1 MSTHTKESDSYV
13 TYFKELSAKLSETLT
28 LRHYKVEISD
38 WEYGALVSRCLVKI
52 IDSPHGDL
60 NAVDISA
67 GLTFELGKDFGGKVR
82 VIKVSNNIIY
92 LEMPNRPSVR
102 KLIYLKDALQS
113 PEYKESEA
121 KVPILIGEKIG
132 GELIV
137 VDLYRMSHLLIGGR
151 TGAGKSVW
159 VNSMIC
165 SLISRHSPEEVRFLM
180 IDLKVMELQ
189 GYNNIPHML
198 APVIHNVNDV
208 IRALDWL
215 VNEMKNRFQKFE
227 EQNVINIG
235 GFNKKIKNGEI
246 AGESLP
252 IIVCIIDELADLMMI
267 NPRRIEILL
276 VRLAQLG
283 KSAGIHLIVATNH
296 PTPDVLS
303 ELMISNFPSRIAFK
317 VTSPKESRLILN
329 FPDAEYLV
337 GWGDMLC
344 LMPTDLND
352 TPVRA
357 LSYFISDEDVDILVS
372 NISKN
377 SKPKYNEQLLCAL
390 KKRGRIQSDYNAD
403 DAKSSE

>member
-132 GELIV
+132 GEPIV
-137 VDLYRMSHLLIGGR
+137 VDLYHMSHLLIGGR

-329 FPDAEYLV
+329 FPDAEYLA
-337 GWGDMLC
+337 GFGDMLY
-344 LMPTDLND
+344 LMPPNLND
-352 TPVRA
+352 APVRA
-357 LSYFISDEDVDILVS
+357 QSYFISDEDIDILVS

-377 SKPKYNEQLLCAL
+377 TEPKYNEQLLGAL
-390 KKRGRIQSDYNAD
+390 EKKR
-403 DAKSSE
+403 EF

>member
-1 MSTHTKESDSYV
+1 MSTLTKESDSYI
-13 TYFKELSAKLSETLT
+13 TYFKELSAKLSATLT
-28 LRHYKVEISD
+28 FRHYKIEISN

-52 IDSPHGDL
+52 IDNPHGDL
-60 NAVDISA
+60 NAVDIAA

-82 VIKVSNNIIY
+82 VIKVSNNIIS

-132 GELIV
+132 GEPIV

-159 VNSMIC
+159 VNSMIY
-165 SLISRHSPEEVRFLM
+165 SLISRYSPEEVRFVM
-180 IDLKVMELQ
+180 IDPKVMELQ
-189 GYNNIPHML
+189 VYNNIPHML

-215 VNEMKNRFQKFE
+215 VNEMENRFQKFK
-227 EQNVINIG
+227 EQNVINIW

-267 NPRRIEILL
+267 NPRKIEILL
-276 VRLAQLG
+276 VSLAQLG
-283 KSAGIHLIVATNH
+283 KSAGIHLIVATNR
-296 PTPDVLS
+296 PTPEVLS

-329 FPDAEYLV
+329 FPDAEYLA
-337 GWGDMLC
+337 GFGDMLY
-344 LMPTDLND
+344 LMPPNLND
-352 TPVRA
+352 APTRA
-357 LSYFISDEDVDILVS
+357 QSYFIWDEDVDFLVS
-372 NISKN
+372 NISKD
-377 SKPKYNEQLLCAL
+377 SEPKYNEQLLAAL
-390 KKRGRIQSDYNAD
+390 KKR
-403 DAKSSE
+403 

>member
-1 MSTHTKESDSYV
+1 MTTPTKESDSYI
-13 TYFKELSAKLSETLT
+13 TYFKELSAKLSATLT
-28 LRHYKVEISD
+28 LRHYKIEISD
-38 WEYGALVSRCLVKI
+38 WEYGTLISRCLVKI
-52 IDSPHGDL
+52 IDNPHGDL

-132 GELIV
+132 GEPIV

-159 VNSMIC
+159 VNSMIY
-165 SLISRHSPEEVRFLM
+165 SLISRYSPEEVRFVM

-215 VNEMKNRFQKFE
+215 VNEMENRFQKFK
-227 EQNVINIG
+227 EQNVINIW

-246 AGESLP
+246 AGEGLP
-252 IIVCIIDELADLMMI
+252 IIVCIIDDLADLMMI

-283 KSAGIHLIVATNH
+283 SSAGIHLIVATNH
-296 PTPDVLS
+296 PSSEVLS
-303 ELMISNFPSRIAFK
+303 GLMVSNFPSRIAFK
-317 VTSPKESRLILN
+317 VDSQEKSRLILN
-329 FPDAEYLV
+329 FPDAEYLA
-337 GWGDMLC
+337 GFGDMLY
-344 LMPTDLND
+344 LMPPNLSDA
-352 TPVRA
+352 PVRA
-357 LSYFISDEDVDILVS
+357 QSYFISDEDIDILVS

-377 SKPKYNEQLLCAL
+377 TEPKYNEQLLGAL
-390 KKRGRIQSDYNAD
+390 EKKR
-403 DAKSSE
+403 EF

>member
-1 MSTHTKESDSYV
+1 MSTPTKESDSYI
-13 TYFKELSAKLSETLT
+13 TYFKELSAKLSATLT
-28 LRHYKVEISD
+28 FRHYKIEISD
-38 WEYGALVSRCLVKI
+38 WEYGALISRCLVKI
-52 IDSPHGDL
+52 IDNPHGDL

-159 VNSMIC
+159 VNSMIF
-165 SLISRHSPEEVRFLM
+165 SLISRYLPGEVRFLM
-180 IDLKVMELQ
+180 IDPKIMELQ
-189 GYNNIPHML
+189 VYNNIPHML

-252 IIVCIIDELADLMMI
+252 IIVCIIDELADLMI
-267 NPRRIEILL
+267 IKPHKIEMLL

-283 KSAGIHLIVATNH
+283 SSAGIHLIVATNR

-317 VTSPKESRLILN
+317 LTSPKESRLILN
-329 FPDAEYLV
+329 FPDAEYLA
-337 GWGDMLC
+337 GFGDMLC
-344 LMPTDLND
+344 LMPPNLSDA
-352 TPVRA
+352 PVRA
-357 LSYFISDEDVDILVS
+357 QSYFISDEDIDILVS

-377 SKPKYNEQLLCAL
+377 TEPKYDKQLLGSL
-390 KKRGRIQSDYNAD
+390 EKKG
-403 DAKSSE
+403 SEF

>member
-13 TYFKELSAKLSETLT
+13 TYFKELSAKLSATLT

-38 WEYGALVSRCLVKI
+38 WEYGALISRCLVKI
-52 IDSPHGDL
+52 IDNPHGGL

-92 LEMPNRPSVR
+92 LEIPNRPSVR

-159 VNSMIC
+159 VNSMIY
-165 SLISRHSPEEVRFLM
+165 SLISRYSPEEVRFVM
-180 IDLKVMELQ
+180 IDPKVMELQ
-189 GYNNIPHML
+189 VYNNIPHML

-283 KSAGIHLIVATNH
+283 KSAGIHLIVATNR
-296 PTPDVLS
+296 PTHDVLS

-329 FPDAEYLV
+329 FPDAEYLA
-337 GWGDMLC
+337 GFGDMLY
-344 LMPTDLND
+344 LMPPNLND
-352 TPVRA
+352 APVRA

-377 SKPKYNEQLLCAL
+377 SEPKYNEQLLDAL
-390 KKRGRIQSDYNAD
+390 KKGG
-403 DAKSSE
+403 EEF

>member
-1 MSTHTKESDSYV
+1 MSTPTKESDSYV
-13 TYFKELSAKLSETLT
+13 TYFKELSAKLSATLT
-28 LRHYKVEISD
+28 LRHYKIEISD
-38 WEYGALVSRCLVKI
+38 WEYGALISRCLVKI
-52 IDSPHGDL
+52 IDNPHGDL

-165 SLISRHSPEEVRFLM
+165 SLISRYSPEEVRFVM
-180 IDLKVMELQ
+180 IDPKVMELQ

-198 APVIHNVNDV
+198 APVIYDFNKTV
-208 IRALDWL
+208 RALDWL
-215 VNEMKNRFQKFE
+215 VNEMENRFQKFK
-227 EQNVINIG
+227 EQNVINIWE
-235 GFNKKIKNGEI
+235 FNKKIKNGEI

-329 FPDAEYLV
+329 FPDAEYLA
-337 GWGDMLC
+337 GFGDMLY
-344 LMPTDLND
+344 LMPPNLND
-352 TPVRA
+352 APVRA
-357 LSYFISDEDVDILVS
+357 QSYFISDEDIDILVS

-377 SKPKYNEQLLCAL
+377 TEPKYNEQLLGAL
-390 KKRGRIQSDYNAD
+390 EKKR
-403 DAKSSE
+403 EF

>member
-13 TYFKELSAKLSETLT
+13 TYFKELSAKLSATLT
-28 LRHYKVEISD
+28 LRHYKIEISD
-38 WEYGALVSRCLVKI
+38 WEYGALISRCLVKI
-52 IDSPHGDL
+52 IDNPHGDL

-132 GELIV
+132 GEVIV

-159 VNSMIC
+159 VNSMIY
-165 SLISRHSPEEVRFLM
+165 SLISRYSPEEVRFVM
-180 IDLKVMELQ
+180 IDPKVMELQ
-189 GYNNIPHML
+189 VYNNIPHML

-283 KSAGIHLIVATNH
+283 KSVGIHLIVATNR
-296 PTPDVLS
+296 PTPEVLS

-329 FPDAEYLV
+329 FPDAEYLA
-337 GWGDMLC
+337 GFGDMLY
-344 LMPTDLND
+344 LMPPNLND
-352 TPVRA
+352 APVRA
-357 LSYFISDEDVDILVS
+357 QSYFISDEDIDILVS

-377 SKPKYNEQLLCAL
+377 TEPKYNEQLLGAL
-390 KKRGRIQSDYNAD
+390 EKKR
-403 DAKSSE
+403 EF

>member
-1 MSTHTKESDSYV
+1 MSTLTKESDSYV
-13 TYFKELSAKLSETLT
+13 TYFKELSAKLSATLT
-28 LRHYKVEISD
+28 FRHYKIEISN

-52 IDSPHGDL
+52 IDNPHGDL
-60 NAVDISA
+60 NAVDIAA

-92 LEMPNRPSVR
+92 LEMPNCPSVR

-121 KVPILIGEKIG
+121 KVPILTGEKIG
-132 GELIV
+132 GEPIV

-159 VNSMIC
+159 VNSMIY
-165 SLISRHSPEEVRFLM
+165 SLISRYSPEEVRFVM
-180 IDLKVMELQ
+180 IDPKVMELQ
-189 GYNNIPHML
+189 VYNNIPHML

-215 VNEMKNRFQKFE
+215 VNEMKNRFQEFE

-267 NPRRIEILL
+267 NPRKIEILL
-276 VRLAQLG
+276 VSLAQLG
-283 KSAGIHLIVATNH
+283 KSAGIHLIVATNR

-329 FPDAEYLV
+329 FPDAEYLA
-337 GWGDMLC
+337 GFGDMLY
-344 LMPTDLND
+344 LMPPNLND
-352 TPVRA
+352 APTRA
-357 LSYFISDEDVDILVS
+357 QSYFIWDEDVDFLVS
-372 NISKN
+372 NISKD
-377 SKPKYNEQLLCAL
+377 SEPKYNEQLLDAL
-390 KKRGRIQSDYNAD
+390 KKGG
-403 DAKSSE
+403 EEF

>member
-1 MSTHTKESDSYV
+1 MSTPTKESDSYV
-13 TYFKELSAKLSETLT
+13 TYFKELSAKLSATLT
-28 LRHYKVEISD
+28 LRHYKIEISD

-52 IDSPHGDL
+52 IDNPHGDL

-159 VNSMIC
+159 VNSMIY
-165 SLISRHSPEEVRFLM
+165 SLISRYSPEEVRFVM
-180 IDLKVMELQ
+180 IDPKVMELQ
-189 GYNNIPHML
+189 VYNNIPHML

-283 KSAGIHLIVATNH
+283 SSAGIHLIVATNH

-303 ELMISNFPSRIAFK
+303 ELMISNFSSRIAFK

-329 FPDAEYLV
+329 FPDAEYLA
-337 GWGDMLC
+337 GFGDMLY
-344 LMPTDLND
+344 LMPPNLND
-352 TPVRA
+352 APVRA
-357 LSYFISDEDVDILVS
+357 QSYFISDEDIDILVS

-377 SKPKYNEQLLCAL
+377 TEPKYNEQLLGAL
-390 KKRGRIQSDYNAD
+390 EKKR
-403 DAKSSE
+403 EF

>member
-13 TYFKELSAKLSETLT
+13 TYFKELSAKLSATLT

-38 WEYGALVSRCLVKI
+38 WEYGALISRCLVKI
-52 IDSPHGDL
+52 IDNPHGGL

-132 GELIV
+132 GEVIV

-159 VNSMIC
+159 VNSMIY
-165 SLISRHSPEEVRFLM
+165 SLISRYSPEEVRFVM
-180 IDLKVMELQ
+180 IDPKVMELQ
-189 GYNNIPHML
+189 VYNNMPHML

-215 VNEMKNRFQKFE
+215 VNEMKNRFQEFE

-267 NPRRIEILL
+267 NPRKIEILL

-283 KSAGIHLIVATNH
+283 KSAGIHLIVATNR
-296 PTPDVLS
+296 PTHDVLS

-329 FPDAEYLV
+329 FPDAEYLA
-337 GWGDMLC
+337 GFGDMLY
-344 LMPTDLND
+344 LMPPNSND
-352 TPVRA
+352 APTRA
-357 LSYFISDEDVDILVS
+357 QSYFISDEDIDILVS

-377 SKPKYNEQLLCAL
+377 TEPKYNEQLLGAL
-390 KKRGRIQSDYNAD
+390 EKKR
-403 DAKSSE
+403 EF

>member
-1 MSTHTKESDSYV
+1 MSTPTKESDSYV
-13 TYFKELSAKLSETLT
+13 TYFKELSAKLSATLT
-28 LRHYKVEISD
+28 LRHYNVEISN
-38 WEYGALVSRCLVKI
+38 WEYGALISRCLVKI
-52 IDSPHGDL
+52 IDNPHGDL

-132 GELIV
+132 GEPIV

-159 VNSMIC
+159 VNSMIY
-165 SLISRHSPEEVRFLM
+165 SLISRYSPEEVRFVM
-180 IDLKVMELQ
+180 IDPKVMELQ

-235 GFNKKIKNGEI
+235 RFNKKIKNGEI

-296 PTPDVLS
+296 PARDVLS

-329 FPDAEYLV
+329 FPDAEYLA
-337 GWGDMLC
+337 GFGDMLC
-344 LMPTDLND
+344 LVPPNLSDA
-352 TPVRA
+352 PVRA
-357 LSYFISDEDVDILVS
+357 QSYFISDEDIDILVS

-377 SKPKYNEQLLCAL
+377 TEPKYNEQLLGAL
-390 KKRGRIQSDYNAD
+390 EKKR
-403 DAKSSE
+403 EF

>member
-1 MSTHTKESDSYV
+1 MTTPTKESDSYI
-13 TYFKELSAKLSETLT
+13 TYFKKLSAKLSATLT

-38 WEYGALVSRCLVKI
+38 WEYGALISRCLVKI
-52 IDSPHGDL
+52 IDNPHGGL

-92 LEMPNRPSVR
+92 LEIPNRPSVR

-159 VNSMIC
+159 VNSMIY
-165 SLISRHSPEEVRFLM
+165 SLISRYSPEEVRFVM
-180 IDLKVMELQ
+180 IDPKVMELQ
-189 GYNNIPHML
+189 VYNNIPHML

-303 ELMISNFPSRIAFK
+303 ELMISNFSSRIAFK

-329 FPDAEYLV
+329 FPDAEYLA
-337 GWGDMLC
+337 GFGDMLY
-344 LMPTDLND
+344 LMPPNLND
-352 TPVRA
+352 APVRA
-357 LSYFISDEDVDILVS
+357 QSYFISDEDIDILVS

-377 SKPKYNEQLLCAL
+377 TEPKYNEQLLGAL
-390 KKRGRIQSDYNAD
+390 EKKR
-403 DAKSSE
+403 EF

>member
-13 TYFKELSAKLSETLT
+13 TYFKELSAKLSATLT
-28 LRHYKVEISD
+28 LRHYKIEISD
-38 WEYGALVSRCLVKI
+38 WEYGALISRCLVKI
-52 IDSPHGDL
+52 IDNPHGDL

-132 GELIV
+132 GEPIV

-159 VNSMIC
+159 VNSMIY
-165 SLISRHSPEEVRFLM
+165 SLISRYSPEEVRFVM
-180 IDLKVMELQ
+180 IDPKVVELQ
-189 GYNNIPHML
+189 VYNNIPHML

-215 VNEMKNRFQKFE
+215 VNEMKNRFQEFE

-267 NPRRIEILL
+267 NPRKIEILL

-283 KSAGIHLIVATNH
+283 KSAGIHLIVATNR
-296 PTPDVLS
+296 PTHDVLS

-329 FPDAEYLV
+329 FPDAEYLA
-337 GWGDMLC
+337 GFGDMLY
-344 LMPTDLND
+344 LMPPNLND
-352 TPVRA
+352 APVRA
-357 LSYFISDEDVDILVS
+357 QSYFISDEDIDILVS

-377 SKPKYNEQLLCAL
+377 TEPKYNEQLLGAL
-390 KKRGRIQSDYNAD
+390 EKKR
-403 DAKSSE
+403 EF

>member
-1 MSTHTKESDSYV
+1 MSTPTKESDSYV
-13 TYFKELSAKLSETLT
+13 TYFKELSAKLSATLT
-28 LRHYKVEISD
+28 LRHYNVEISN

-52 IDSPHGDL
+52 IDNSHGDL

-159 VNSMIC
+159 VNSMIF
-165 SLISRHSPEEVRFLM
+165 SLISRYSPGEVRFLM
-180 IDLKVMELQ
+180 IDPKVMELQ
-189 GYNNIPHML
+189 VYNNIPHML

-267 NPRRIEILL
+267 NPRRIEMLL

-317 VTSPKESRLILN
+317 LTSPKESRLILN
-329 FPDAEYLV
+329 FPDAEYLA
-337 GWGDMLC
+337 GLGDMLC
-344 LMPTDLND
+344 LMPPNLSDA
-352 TPVRA
+352 PVRA
-357 LSYFISDEDVDILVS
+357 QSYFISDEDIDILVS

-377 SKPKYNEQLLCAL
+377 TEPKYNEQLLGAL
-390 KKRGRIQSDYNAD
+390 EKKR
-403 DAKSSE
+403 EF

>member
-13 TYFKELSAKLSETLT
+13 TYFKELSAKLSATLT

-38 WEYGALVSRCLVKI
+38 WEYGALISRCLVKI
-52 IDSPHGDL
+52 IDNPHGGL

-92 LEMPNRPSVR
+92 LEIPNRPSVR

-159 VNSMIC
+159 VNSMIY
-165 SLISRHSPEEVRFLM
+165 SLISRYSPEEVRFVM
-180 IDLKVMELQ
+180 IDPKVMELQ
-189 GYNNIPHML
+189 VYNNIPHML

-283 KSAGIHLIVATNH
+283 KSAGIHLIVATNR
-296 PTPDVLS
+296 PTPEVLS

-329 FPDAEYLV
+329 FPDAEYLA
-337 GWGDMLC
+337 GFGDMLY
-344 LMPTDLND
+344 LMPPNLND
-352 TPVRA
+352 APVRA
-357 LSYFISDEDVDILVS
+357 QSYFISDEDIDILVS

-377 SKPKYNEQLLCAL
+377 TEPKYNEQLLCAL
-390 KKRGRIQSDYNAD
+390 EKKR
-403 DAKSSE
+403 EF

>member
-13 TYFKELSAKLSETLT
+13 TYFKELSAKLSATLT

-38 WEYGALVSRCLVKI
+38 WEYGALISRCLVKI
-52 IDSPHGDL
+52 IDNPHGGL

-92 LEMPNRPSVR
+92 LEIPNRPSVR

-159 VNSMIC
+159 VNSMIY
-165 SLISRHSPEEVRFLM
+165 SLISRYSPEEVRFVM
-180 IDLKVMELQ
+180 IDPKVMELQ
-189 GYNNIPHML
+189 VYNNIPHML

-329 FPDAEYLV
+329 FPDAEYLA
-337 GWGDMLC
+337 GFGDMLC
-344 LMPTDLND
+344 LMPPNLSDA
-352 TPVRA
+352 PVRA
-357 LSYFISDEDVDILVS
+357 QSYFISDEDIDILVS

-377 SKPKYNEQLLCAL
+377 TEPKYNEQLLGAL
-390 KKRGRIQSDYNAD
+390 EKKR
-403 DAKSSE
+403 EF

>member
-1 MSTHTKESDSYV
+1 MSTPTKESDSYV
-13 TYFKELSAKLSETLT
+13 TYFKELSAKLSATLT
-28 LRHYKVEISD
+28 LRHYKIEISD
-38 WEYGALVSRCLVKI
+38 WEYGALISRCLVKI
-52 IDSPHGDL
+52 IDNPHGDL

-151 TGAGKSVW
+151 IGAGKSVW
-159 VNSMIC
+159 VNSMIY
-165 SLISRHSPEEVRFLM
+165 SLISRYSPEEVRFVM
-180 IDLKVMELQ
+180 IDPKVMELQ
-189 GYNNIPHML
+189 VYNNIPHML

-246 AGESLP
+246 PGESLP

-283 KSAGIHLIVATNH
+283 KRAGIHLIVATNR
-296 PTPDVLS
+296 PARDVLS

-329 FPDAEYLV
+329 FPDAEYLA
-337 GWGDMLC
+337 GFGDMLY
-344 LMPTDLND
+344 LMPPNLND
-352 TPVRA
+352 APVRA
-357 LSYFISDEDVDILVS
+357 QSYFISDEDIDILVS

-377 SKPKYNEQLLCAL
+377 TEPKYNEQLLGAL
-390 KKRGRIQSDYNAD
+390 EKKR
-403 DAKSSE
+403 EF

>member
-13 TYFKELSAKLSETLT
+13 TYFKELSAMLSATLT

-38 WEYGALVSRCLVKI
+38 WEYGALISRCLVKI
-52 IDSPHGDL
+52 IDNPHGGL

-92 LEMPNRPSVR
+92 LEIPNRPSVR

-159 VNSMIC
+159 VNSMIY
-165 SLISRHSPEEVRFLM
+165 SLISRYSPEEVRFVM
-180 IDLKVMELQ
+180 IDPKVMELQ
-189 GYNNIPHML
+189 VYNNIPHML

-283 KSAGIHLIVATNH
+283 KSAGIHLIVATNR
-296 PTPDVLS
+296 PTRDVLS

-329 FPDAEYLV
+329 FPDAEYLA
-337 GWGDMLC
+337 GFGDMLC
-344 LMPTDLND
+344 LVPPNLSDA
-352 TPVRA
+352 PVRA
-357 LSYFISDEDVDILVS
+357 QSYFISDEDIDILVS

-377 SKPKYNEQLLCAL
+377 TEPKYNEQLLGAL
-390 KKRGRIQSDYNAD
+390 EKKR
-403 DAKSSE
+403 EF

>member
-1 MSTHTKESDSYV
+1 MSTPTKESDSYI
-13 TYFKELSAKLSETLT
+13 TYFKELSAKLSATLT
-28 LRHYKVEISD
+28 FRHYKIEISN

-52 IDSPHGDL
+52 IDNPHGDL

-92 LEMPNRPSVR
+92 LEIPNRLDHR

-113 PEYKESEA
+113 PEYKENEA
-121 KVPILIGEKIG
+121 RIPILIGEKIG

-159 VNSMIC
+159 VNSMIF
-165 SLISRHSPEEVRFLM
+165 SLISRYSPGEVRFLM
-180 IDLKVMELQ
+180 IAPKIMELQ
-189 GYNNIPHML
+189 VYNNIPHML

-267 NPRRIEILL
+267 NPRRIEMLL

-283 KSAGIHLIVATNH
+283 SSAGIHLIVATNH

-317 VTSPKESRLILN
+317 LTSPKESRLILN
-329 FPDAEYLV
+329 FPDAEYLA
-337 GWGDMLC
+337 GFGDMLC
-344 LMPTDLND
+344 LMPPNLSDA
-352 TPVRA
+352 PVRA
-357 LSYFISDEDVDILVS
+357 QSYFISDEDIDILVS

-377 SKPKYNEQLLCAL
+377 TEPKYNEQLLGAL
-390 KKRGRIQSDYNAD
+390 EKKR
-403 DAKSSE
+403 EF

>member
-13 TYFKELSAKLSETLT
+13 TYFKELSAKLSATLT

-165 SLISRHSPEEVRFLM
+165 SLISRYSPEEVRFVM
-180 IDLKVMELQ
+180 IDPKVMELQ

-267 NPRRIEILL
+267 NPRKIEILL

-317 VTSPKESRLILN
+317 VDSHEMSSLILN
-329 FPDAEYLV
+329 CSGAEYLS
-337 GWGDMLC
+337 GSGDMLC
-344 LMPTDLND
+344 LVPPNLSDA
-352 TPVRA
+352 PVRA
-357 LSYFISDEDVDILVS
+357 QSYFISDEDIDILVS

-377 SKPKYNEQLLCAL
+377 TEPKYNEQLLGAL
-390 KKRGRIQSDYNAD
+390 EKKR
-403 DAKSSE
+403 EF

>member
-13 TYFKELSAKLSETLT
+13 TYFKELSAKLSATLT
-28 LRHYKVEISD
+28 LRHYKIEISD
-38 WEYGALVSRCLVKI
+38 WEYGALISRCLVKI
-52 IDSPHGDL
+52 IDNPHGDL

-132 GELIV
+132 GEPIV

-159 VNSMIC
+159 VNSMIY
-165 SLISRHSPEEVRFLM
+165 SLISRYSPEEVRFVM
-180 IDLKVMELQ
+180 IDPKVMELQ
-189 GYNNIPHML
+189 VYNNIPHML

-283 KSAGIHLIVATNH
+283 KSAGIHLIVATNR
-296 PTPDVLS
+296 PTPEVLS

-329 FPDAEYLV
+329 FPDAEYLA
-337 GWGDMLC
+337 GFGDMLY
-344 LMPTDLND
+344 LMPPNLND
-352 TPVRA
+352 APTRA
-357 LSYFISDEDVDILVS
+357 QSYFISDEDVDILVS

-377 SKPKYNEQLLCAL
+377 SEPKYNGQLLCAL
-390 KKRGRIQSDYNAD
+390 KKRIRI
-403 DAKSSE
+403 

>member
-13 TYFKELSAKLSETLT
+13 TYFKELSAKLSATLT
-28 LRHYKVEISD
+28 LRHYKIEISD
-38 WEYGALVSRCLVKI
+38 WEYGALISRCLVKI
-52 IDSPHGDL
+52 IDNPHGDL

-132 GELIV
+132 GEPIV

-159 VNSMIC
+159 VNSMIY
-165 SLISRHSPEEVRFLM
+165 SLISRYSPEEVRFLM
-180 IDLKVMELQ
+180 IDLKVLELQ

-283 KSAGIHLIVATNH
+283 SSAGIHLIVATNR
-296 PTPDVLS
+296 PARGVLS

-329 FPDAEYLV
+329 FPDAEYLA
-337 GWGDMLC
+337 GFGDMLY
-344 LMPTDLND
+344 LMPPNLND
-352 TPVRA
+352 APVRA
-357 LSYFISDEDVDILVS
+357 QSYFISDEDIDILVS

-377 SKPKYNEQLLCAL
+377 TEPKYNEQLLGAL
-390 KKRGRIQSDYNAD
+390 EKKR
-403 DAKSSE
+403 EF

>member
-13 TYFKELSAKLSETLT
+13 TYFKELSAKLSATLT

-92 LEMPNRPSVR
+92 LEIPNRPSVR

-137 VDLYRMSHLLIGGR
+137 VDLYRMSHLLIGGH

-159 VNSMIC
+159 VNSMIY
-165 SLISRHSPEEVRFLM
+165 SLISRYSPEEVRFVM
-180 IDLKVMELQ
+180 IDPKVMELQ
-189 GYNNIPHML
+189 VYNNIPHML

-235 GFNKKIKNGEI
+235 GFNKKIKNGEL

-283 KSAGIHLIVATNH
+283 KSAGIHLIVATNR
-296 PTPDVLS
+296 PTRDVLS

-329 FPDAEYLV
+329 FPDAEYLA
-337 GWGDMLC
+337 GFGDMLC
-344 LMPTDLND
+344 LVPPNLSDA
-352 TPVRA
+352 PVRA
-357 LSYFISDEDVDILVS
+357 QSYFISDEDIDILVS

-377 SKPKYNEQLLCAL
+377 TEPKYNEQLLGAL
-390 KKRGRIQSDYNAD
+390 EKKR
-403 DAKSSE
+403 EF

>member
-1 MSTHTKESDSYV
+1 MSTLTKESDFYV
-13 TYFKELSAKLSETLT
+13 TYFKELSAKLSATLT
-28 LRHYKVEISD
+28 LRHYKIEISD
-38 WEYGALVSRCLVKI
+38 WEYGALISRCLVKI
-52 IDSPHGDL
+52 IDNPHGDL

-132 GELIV
+132 GEPIV

-159 VNSMIC
+159 VNSMIY
-165 SLISRHSPEEVRFLM
+165 SLISRYSPEEVRFVM
-180 IDLKVMELQ
+180 IDPKVMELQ

-235 GFNKKIKNGEI
+235 RFNKKIKNGEI

-267 NPRRIEILL
+267 NPRKIEILL

-283 KSAGIHLIVATNH
+283 KSAGIHLIVATNR
-296 PTPDVLS
+296 PTHDVLS

-329 FPDAEYLV
+329 FPDAEYLA
-337 GWGDMLC
+337 GFGDMLY
-344 LMPTDLND
+344 LMPPNLND
-352 TPVRA
+352 APTRA
-357 LSYFISDEDVDILVS
+357 QSYFISDEDVDILVS

-377 SKPKYNEQLLCAL
+377 SEPKYNEQLLGAL
-390 KKRGRIQSDYNAD
+390 EKKR
-403 DAKSSE
+403 EF

>member
-13 TYFKELSAKLSETLT
+13 TYFKELSAKLSATLT
-28 LRHYKVEISD
+28 LRHYKIEISD
-38 WEYGALVSRCLVKI
+38 WEYGALISRCLVKI
-52 IDSPHGDL
+52 IDNPHGDL

-159 VNSMIC
+159 VNSMIY
-165 SLISRHSPEEVRFLM
+165 SLISRYSPEEVRFVM
-180 IDLKVMELQ
+180 IDPKVMELQ
-189 GYNNIPHML
+189 VYNNIPHML

-283 KSAGIHLIVATNH
+283 KSAGIHLIVATNR
-296 PTPDVLS
+296 PTPEVLS

-329 FPDAEYLV
+329 FPDAEYLA
-337 GWGDMLC
+337 GFGDMLY
-344 LMPTDLND
+344 LMPPNLND
-352 TPVRA
+352 APTRA
-357 LSYFISDEDVDILVS
+357 QSYFISDEDVDILVS

-377 SKPKYNEQLLCAL
+377 SEPKYNGQLLCAL
-390 KKRGRIQSDYNAD
+390 KKRIRI
-403 DAKSSE
+403 

>member
-13 TYFKELSAKLSETLT
+13 TYFKELSAKLSATLT
-28 LRHYKVEISD
+28 LRHYKIEISD
-38 WEYGALVSRCLVKI
+38 WEYGALISRCLVKI
-52 IDSPHGDL
+52 IDNPHGDL

-132 GELIV
+132 GEPIV

-159 VNSMIC
+159 VNSMIY
-165 SLISRHSPEEVRFLM
+165 SLISRYSPEEVRFVM
-180 IDLKVMELQ
+180 IDPKVMELQ
-189 GYNNIPHML
+189 VYNNIPHML

-283 KSAGIHLIVATNH
+283 SSAGIHLIVATNH

-303 ELMISNFPSRIAFK
+303 ELMISNFSSRIAFK

-329 FPDAEYLV
+329 FPDAEYLA
-337 GWGDMLC
+337 GFGDMLY
-344 LMPTDLND
+344 LMPPNLND
-352 TPVRA
+352 APVRA
-357 LSYFISDEDVDILVS
+357 QSYFISDEDVDILVS

-377 SKPKYNEQLLCAL
+377 SEPKYNEQLLGAL
-390 KKRGRIQSDYNAD
+390 EKKR
-403 DAKSSE
+403 EF

>member
-1 MSTHTKESDSYV
+1 MSTLTKESDSYV
-13 TYFKELSAKLSETLT
+13 TYFKELSAKLSATLT

-38 WEYGALVSRCLVKI
+38 WEHGALVSRCLVKI

-92 LEMPNRPSVR
+92 LEMPNCPSVR

-132 GELIV
+132 GEPIV

-159 VNSMIC
+159 VNSMIY
-165 SLISRHSPEEVRFLM
+165 SLISRYSPEEVRFVM
-180 IDLKVMELQ
+180 IDPKVVELQ
-189 GYNNIPHML
+189 VYNNIPHML

-215 VNEMKNRFQKFE
+215 VNEMKNRFQKFK
-227 EQNVINIG
+227 EQNVINIWE
-235 GFNKKIKNGEI
+235 FNKKIKNGEI

-267 NPRRIEILL
+267 NPRKIEILL

-283 KSAGIHLIVATNH
+283 KSAGIHLIVATNR
-296 PTPDVLS
+296 PTHDVLS

-329 FPDAEYLV
+329 FPDAEYLA
-337 GWGDMLC
+337 GFGDMLY
-344 LMPTDLND
+344 LMPPNLND
-352 TPVRA
+352 APVRA
-357 LSYFISDEDVDILVS
+357 QSYFISDEDIDILVS

-377 SKPKYNEQLLCAL
+377 TEPKYNEQLLGAL
-390 KKRGRIQSDYNAD
+390 EKKR
-403 DAKSSE
+403 EF

>member
-1 MSTHTKESDSYV
+1 MTTPTKESDSYI
-13 TYFKELSAKLSETLT
+13 TYFKELSAKLSATLT
-28 LRHYKVEISD
+28 LRHYKVEISN

-159 VNSMIC
+159 VNSMIY
-165 SLISRHSPEEVRFLM
+165 SLISRYSPEEVRFVM
-180 IDLKVMELQ
+180 IDPKVMELQ
-189 GYNNIPHML
+189 VYNNIPHML

-215 VNEMKNRFQKFE
+215 VNEMKNRFQKFK
-227 EQNVINIG
+227 EQNVINIWE
-235 GFNKKIKNGEI
+235 FNKKIKNGEI

-329 FPDAEYLV
+329 FPDAEYLA
-337 GWGDMLC
+337 GFGDMLY
-344 LMPTDLND
+344 LMPPNLND
-352 TPVRA
+352 APVRA
-357 LSYFISDEDVDILVS
+357 QSYFISDEDIDILVS

-377 SKPKYNEQLLCAL
+377 TEPKYNEQLLGAL
-390 KKRGRIQSDYNAD
+390 EKKR
-403 DAKSSE
+403 EF

>member
-1 MSTHTKESDSYV
+1 MSTPTKESDSYV
-13 TYFKELSAKLSETLT
+13 TYFKELSAKLSATLT

-38 WEYGALVSRCLVKI
+38 WEYGALISRCLVKI
-52 IDSPHGDL
+52 IDNPHGGL

-92 LEMPNRPSVR
+92 LEIPNRPSVR

-132 GELIV
+132 GEPIV

-165 SLISRHSPEEVRFLM
+165 SLISRYSPEEVRFLM

-283 KSAGIHLIVATNH
+283 SSAGIHLIVVTNR
-296 PTPDVLS
+296 PTPEVLS

-329 FPDAEYLV
+329 FPDAEYLA
-337 GWGDMLC
+337 GFGDMLY
-344 LMPTDLND
+344 LMPPNLND
-352 TPVRA
+352 APVRA
-357 LSYFISDEDVDILVS
+357 QSYFISDEDIDILVS

-377 SKPKYNEQLLCAL
+377 TEPKYNEQLLGAL
-390 KKRGRIQSDYNAD
+390 EKKR
-403 DAKSSE
+403 EF

>member
-13 TYFKELSAKLSETLT
+13 TYFKELSAKLSATLT
-28 LRHYKVEISD
+28 LRHYKIEISD
-38 WEYGALVSRCLVKI
+38 WEYGALISRCLVKI
-52 IDSPHGDL
+52 IDNPHGDL

-132 GELIV
+132 GEPIV

-159 VNSMIC
+159 VNSMIY
-165 SLISRHSPEEVRFLM
+165 SLISRYSPEEVRFVM
-180 IDLKVMELQ
+180 IDPKVMELQ
-189 GYNNIPHML
+189 VYNNIPHML

-283 KSAGIHLIVATNH
+283 SSAGIHLIVATNH

-303 ELMISNFPSRIAFK
+303 ELMISNFSSRIAFK

-329 FPDAEYLV
+329 FPDAEYLA
-337 GWGDMLC
+337 GFGDMLY
-344 LMPTDLND
+344 LMPPNLND
-352 TPVRA
+352 APVRA
-357 LSYFISDEDVDILVS
+357 QSYFISDEDIDILVS

-377 SKPKYNEQLLCAL
+377 TEPKYNEQLLGAL
-390 KKRGRIQSDYNAD
+390 EKKR
-403 DAKSSE
+403 EF

>member
-13 TYFKELSAKLSETLT
+13 TYFKELSVKLSATLT

-38 WEYGALVSRCLVKI
+38 WEYGALISRCLVKI
-52 IDSPHGDL
+52 IDNPHGGL

-92 LEMPNRPSVR
+92 LEIPNRPSVR

-159 VNSMIC
+159 VNSMIY
-165 SLISRHSPEEVRFLM
+165 SLISRYSPEEVRFVM
-180 IDLKVMELQ
+180 IDPKVMELQ
-189 GYNNIPHML
+189 VYNNIPHML

-283 KSAGIHLIVATNH
+283 KSAGIHLIVATNR
-296 PTPDVLS
+296 PTPEVLS

-329 FPDAEYLV
+329 FPDAEYLA
-337 GWGDMLC
+337 GFGDMLY
-344 LMPTDLND
+344 LMPPNLND
-352 TPVRA
+352 APVRA
-357 LSYFISDEDVDILVS
+357 QSYFISDEDIDILVS

-377 SKPKYNEQLLCAL
+377 TEPKYNEQLLGAL
-390 KKRGRIQSDYNAD
+390 EKKR
-403 DAKSSE
+403 EF

>member
-13 TYFKELSAKLSETLT
+13 TYFKELSAKLSATLT
-28 LRHYKVEISD
+28 LRHYNVEISN
-38 WEYGALVSRCLVKI
+38 WEYGALISRCLVKI
-52 IDSPHGDL
+52 IDNPHGDL

-132 GELIV
+132 GEPIV

-151 TGAGKSVW
+151 IGAGKSVW
-159 VNSMIC
+159 VNSMIY
-165 SLISRHSPEEVRFLM
+165 SLISRYSPEEVRFVM
-180 IDLKVMELQ
+180 IDPKVMELQ
-189 GYNNIPHML
+189 VYNNIPHML

-303 ELMISNFPSRIAFK
+303 ELMISNFSSRIAFK

-329 FPDAEYLV
+329 FPDAEYLA
-337 GWGDMLC
+337 GFGDMLY
-344 LMPTDLND
+344 LMPPNLND
-352 TPVRA
+352 APVRA
-357 LSYFISDEDVDILVS
+357 QSYFISDEDIDILVS

-377 SKPKYNEQLLCAL
+377 TEPKYNEQLLGAL
-390 KKRGRIQSDYNAD
+390 EKKR
-403 DAKSSE
+403 EF

>member
-13 TYFKELSAKLSETLT
+13 TYFKELSAKLSATLT

-92 LEMPNRPSVR
+92 LEIPNRPSVR

-132 GELIV
+132 GELIAL
-137 VDLYRMSHLLIGGR
+137 DLYRMSHLLIGGR

-159 VNSMIC
+159 VNSMIY
-165 SLISRHSPEEVRFLM
+165 SLISRYSPEEVRFVM
-180 IDLKVMELQ
+180 IDPKVMELQ

-283 KSAGIHLIVATNH
+283 KSAGIHLIVATNR
-296 PTPDVLS
+296 PTPEVLS
-303 ELMISNFPSRIAFK
+303 ELMISNFSSRIAFK

-329 FPDAEYLV
+329 FPDAEYLA
-337 GWGDMLC
+337 GFGDMLY
-344 LMPTDLND
+344 LMPPNLND
-352 TPVRA
+352 APVRA
-357 LSYFISDEDVDILVS
+357 QSYFISDEDIDILVS

-377 SKPKYNEQLLCAL
+377 TEPKYNEQLLGAL
-390 KKRGRIQSDYNAD
+390 EKKR
-403 DAKSSE
+403 KF

>member
-13 TYFKELSAKLSETLT
+13 TYFKELSAKLSATLT

-132 GELIV
+132 GEPIV

-159 VNSMIC
+159 VNSMIY
-165 SLISRHSPEEVRFLM
+165 SLISRYSPEEVRFVM
-180 IDLKVMELQ
+180 IDPKVMELQ
-189 GYNNIPHML
+189 VYNNIPHML

-283 KSAGIHLIVATNH
+283 KSAGIHLIVATNR
-296 PTPDVLS
+296 PTPEVLS
-303 ELMISNFPSRIAFK
+303 ELMISNFSSRIAFK

-329 FPDAEYLV
+329 FPDAEYLA
-337 GWGDMLC
+337 GFGDMLY
-344 LMPTDLND
+344 LMPPNLND
-352 TPVRA
+352 APVRA
-357 LSYFISDEDVDILVS
+357 QSYFISDEDIDILVS

-377 SKPKYNEQLLCAL
+377 TEPKYNEQLLGAL
-390 KKRGRIQSDYNAD
+390 EKKR
-403 DAKSSE
+403 EF

>member
-1 MSTHTKESDSYV
+1 MSTHTKESDSYA
-13 TYFKELSAKLSETLT
+13 TYFKELSAKLSATLT

-92 LEMPNRPSVR
+92 LEIPNHPRVR
-102 KLIYLKDALQS
+102 KSIYLKDAMQS

-151 TGAGKSVW
+151 IGAGKSVW

-165 SLISRHSPEEVRFLM
+165 SLISRYSPEEVRFLM

-283 KSAGIHLIVATNH
+283 KSAGIHLIVATNR
-296 PTPDVLS
+296 PTRDVLS

-329 FPDAEYLV
+329 FPDAEYLA
-337 GWGDMLC
+337 GFGDMLC
-344 LMPTDLND
+344 LVPPNLSDA
-352 TPVRA
+352 PVRA
-357 LSYFISDEDVDILVS
+357 QSYFISDEDIDILVS

-377 SKPKYNEQLLCAL
+377 TEPKYNEQLLGAL
-390 KKRGRIQSDYNAD
+390 EKKR
-403 DAKSSE
+403 EF